1 MVAFTGIVDSEV
13 EALLAMYLPQLRDDV
28 DRAAVLLA
36 VKERLSMVE
45 IRQRLGLMFPG
56 RRTKFEGSQGSRK
69 LEGLL
74 AALAPSARA
83 LANFEGNQPELA
95 ARRKAARGR
104 RRFDLHWAPHGD
116 VDWGPHGHLDLH
128 WGSARRR

>member
-56 RRTKFEGSQGSRK
+56 RRTKFEGS
-69 LEGLL
+69 
-74 AALAPSARA
+74 
-83 LANFEGNQPELA
+83 
-95 ARRKAARGR
+95 
-104 RRFDLHWAPHGD
+104 
-116 VDWGPHGHLDLH
+116 
-128 WGSARRR
+128 